1 MKYMNVEIT
10 SEMSDHFEKR
20 TLHHISLVQKYLK
33 AMMKSCEDFQAENS
47 ELYAIL
53 KDEYNTHDKI
63 KFESEEFMPYVLIQ
77 WRYKKRDEGDKS
89 FDYSKEVQDAITEAT
104 AHHIKNSKHHP
115 DYWIPNKESIQLINP
130 NNRDKP
136 LDTVLDVTE
145 MPLEYICCMVA
156 DWMAMSEEKG
166 TDPNDWAKNNINVR
180 WKFTDEQEDMIYALI
195 KDFWRP

>member
-1 MKYMNVEIT
+1 MNVEIT